1 MPRITLAFAR
11 VVTKAELLPCA
22 KIVVKDVEA
31 PRRLS
36 CHSLIG
42 TMCRDWYMDAFTI
55 EVSGINTRHIYHDFR
70 KLVLRL
76 IIPRRVPP
84 KPESLELAQIKQAD
98 IQETLDLTSRFLR
111 TMTQSAYVH
120 TRRKHGA
127 VLPLLFAKK
136 S

>member
-1 MPRITLAFAR
+1 
-11 VVTKAELLPCA
+11 
-22 KIVVKDVEA
+22 
-31 PRRLS
+31 
-36 CHSLIG
+36 
-42 TMCRDWYMDAFTI
+42 MDAFAI
-55 EVSGINTRHIYHDFR
+55 EVSGINARHIYHDFR

-84 KPESLELAQIKQAD
+84 KPESLELANIKQAC

-111 TMTQSAYVH
+111 TVTQSTDVH

-136 S
+136 SENRSRITHGGHC